1 MSVISVIKPLAVAF
15 RGKGPATLLKRVGS
29 IRRRYGLTAAKMD
42 RALARLSDILK
53 QFDCQ
58 ATLPITAVA
67 LARNGDVIRK
77 YQARGIEFAV
87 HGYRHIDYSELALEE
102 QCAHFRKADRVFG
115 DQGIGF
121 EGFRCP
127 YLRENEHTQTALKS
141 NGFHYE
147 SSASLAWEVGES
159 HVTESYTRVLRFFGA
174 QPARDY
180 PSLPHLDETGDL
192 VHIPYSLPDDEALV
206 ERLQWR
212 SPAEMN
218 DAWPAILRQTQAR
231 GELFTLGLH
240 PERVEACG
248 DALVATLRAARAASP
263 AVWCAPLRGIAAWWK
278 ARAAAVVHVSH
289 IGDDVLQLTVEG
301 PIGTTLLLRSLDVR
315 TPSEAWC
322 DGYLRATELPCVVRI
337 DQRPFIGIA
346 SNTAPR
352 LSNFLKQQG
361 YILEVSS
368 NSNAYPLYLSQESFS
383 QEDELP
389 LLMRIEAAD
398 FALARLGRWPDGARS
413 ALAITGDIDALTL
426 WDYGLRLLG
435 K

>member
-1 MSVISVIKPLAVAF
+1 
-15 RGKGPATLLKRVGS
+15 
-29 IRRRYGLTAAKMD
+29 
-42 RALARLSDILK
+42 
-53 QFDCQ
+53 
-58 ATLPITAVA
+58 
-67 LARNGDVIRK
+67 
-77 YQARGIEFAV
+77 
-87 HGYRHIDYSELALEE
+87 
-102 QCAHFRKADRVFG
+102 
-115 DQGIGF
+115 
-121 EGFRCP
+121 
-127 YLRENEHTQTALKS
+127 
-141 NGFHYE
+141 
-147 SSASLAWEVGES
+147 
-159 HVTESYTRVLRFFGA
+159 
-174 QPARDY
+174 
-180 PSLPHLDETGDL
+180 L

-218 DAWPAILRQTQAR
+218 DAWPAILRQTQVR

-240 PERVEACG
+240 PERVEACA
-248 DALVATLRAARAASP
+248 DALIATLRAARAASP
-263 AVWCAPLRGIAAWWK
+263 AIWCTSLRDIAAWWK
-278 ARAAAVVHVSH
+278 ARTEAVVHVSH

-322 DGYLRATELPCVVRI
+322 DGYRRATELPCVVRI